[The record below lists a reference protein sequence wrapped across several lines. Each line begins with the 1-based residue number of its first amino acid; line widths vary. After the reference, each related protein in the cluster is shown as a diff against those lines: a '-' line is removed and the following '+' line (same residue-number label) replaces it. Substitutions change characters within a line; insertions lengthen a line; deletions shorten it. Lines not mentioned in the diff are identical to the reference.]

1 MASPFWGIFAFVER
15 AHPRYLSRAF
25 HIPISNHLHPQKWLP
40 HGRGPDGD
48 PG

>member
-1 MASPFWGIFAFVER
+1 MVSHFGGIFAFAER
-15 AHPRYLSRAF
+15 AHPRYPSRAF
-25 HIPISNHLHPQKWLP
+25 HMTSSNHLHPQRWLP